1 MAPLTAMPA
10 AATAITVPAAIGA
23 GAARRPIA
31 AQASEPIATKSSSE
45 LANAARIDARFQ
57 P

>member
-1 MAPLTAMPA
+1 MPI
-10 AATAITVPAAIGA
+10 AATTITMSGCDRLPAPRA
-23 GAARRPIA
+23 RPIA
-31 AQASEPIATKSSSE
+31 AQASEPIATSSSSE